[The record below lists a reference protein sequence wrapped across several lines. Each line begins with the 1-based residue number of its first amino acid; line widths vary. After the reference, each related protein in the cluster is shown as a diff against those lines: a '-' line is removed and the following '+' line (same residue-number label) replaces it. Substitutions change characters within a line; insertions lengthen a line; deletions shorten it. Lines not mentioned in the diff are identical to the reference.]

1 MKLQQAKE
9 PGGAYARAPAEAYS
23 RPAIQH
29 ANIANNNSA
38 MGS

>member
-1 MKLQQAKE
+1 MKLQQCWE
-9 PGGAYARAPAEAYS
+9 PGGAYARTIAGTVT

-29 ANIANNNSA
+29 ANISNSRSA